1 MKRVGLVVVGFV
13 LGVLVTSA
21 AFIFEASRHES
32 YVATTPLTLALGE
45 HGENRVT
52 LPRGTVLY
60 HDAFFSEGFD
70 QLVLYVNTQDR
81 RRFTIIRTSVTRP
94 YWIVE

>member
-1 MKRVGLVVVGFV
+1 MKRLGLVFFGFV
-13 LGVLVTSA
+13 LGVVMTSA
-21 AFIFEASRHES
+21 AFVFAGTRRES
-32 YVATTPLTLALGE
+32 YVAKTPLTLALGE
-45 HGENRVT
+45 NGKDRVT

-70 QLVLYVNTQDR
+70 QLVLYVNTQER
-81 RRFTIIRTSVTRP
+81 KRFTIIRTSVQQP

>member
-1 MKRVGLVVVGFV
+1 MKRFGLVLVGFV
-13 LGVLVTSA
+13 LGVLVTST
-21 AFIFEASRHES
+21 AFVFARSRHES
-32 YVATTPLTLALGE
+32 YVAKTPLTLALGE
-45 HGENRVT
+45 NGKNQVT
-52 LPRGTVLY
+52 LPRGTALY

-81 RRFTIIRTSVTRP
+81 KRFTITRTSVQHP